1 MRAGETVAIAG
12 PPRSEWFQISLGV
25 QIAGGISV
33 GVYPR
38 QSRESLA
45 HLLGHSRARVF
56 FASEV
61 SDLETALEVVR
72 AGSAPRLRVLVNG
85 IGTLDERFTFDD
97 GEQQER
103 VWKLKPLG
111 DGSYSATAGDVV
123 GEAALQVA
131 GNSLFLDYVLRVPYG
146 GDTIDVRIDDR
157 MYLVSE
163 RVLLNESIMTKWGF
177 EVGQITLVIEKE

>member
-1 MRAGETVAIAG
+1 MPALLKSALAGLCLALIASCSSVSVEEYADNQPRFVAEEFFDGRLYAHGIVKNRAGQVI
-12 PPRSEWFQISLGV
+12 RYF
-25 QIAGGISV
+25 
-33 GVYPR
+33 
-38 QSRESLA
+38 
-45 HLLGHSRARVF
+45 
-56 FASEV
+56 
-61 SDLETALEVVR
+61 
-72 AGSAPRLRVLVNG
+72 SATIDAYWVNG

-97 GEQQER
+97 GEHQER

-131 GNSLFLDYVLRVPYG
+131 GNSLFLDYVLRIPYA

-177 EVGQITLVIEKE
+177 EVGQITLVIEKQ